1 MSGAVQVL
9 SELSDRGR
17 VLYRQDLSGCR
28 AEATGGHGLDRAEFE
43 TWMAQASAATIRLRD
58 ILAKRGLPLLEVAS
72 STVALDEVE
81 AAYTRLSTG
90 ARTVIFFGTGGSGL
104 GGQTLAQFGGWSIPG
119 PVGKAQRARPATRF
133 FDNLDAETLS
143 RLFAP
148 DVALDDLRFVVVSK
162 SGNTPETLSQAI
174 AALSAVR
181 RAGLEAQIPDMFL
194 GITEPAVAGRQ
205 NGLRALFEHFGI
217 PLLDHHT
224 GIGGRF
230 AVLTNVGLLPAV
242 ARGLDARKLLGGAQA
257 VVDALAAGG
266 EAASYPPAAGA
277 AVAIGLAKARGMRIQ
292 VMMPYADRL
301 GKFAE
306 WYVQLWAESLG
317 KGCQGTTPVPCLGP
331 VDQHSQLQL
340 FMDGPRDHL
349 VTVLRVPGAGTGPVI
364 DADLAAIAGFEEM
377 SGRPIGDLVHAQ
389 TQGVPEALLSAGRPV
404 RLIDFVGYDEAG
416 LGALLMHFMIETIL
430 AGFMLDLD
438 PFDQPAVELGKRLT
452 RKKLAASG

>member
-1 MSGAVQVL
+1 MSGQSRSV
-9 SELSDRGR
+9 SEVSYQSQ
-17 VLYRQDLSGCR
+17 VLYRHDVSGCG
-28 AEATGGHGLDRAEFE
+28 AEATGGYGFEPTSFEAWLRRAGEAME
-43 TWMAQASAATIRLRD
+43 RLKAIQAARD
-58 ILAKRGLPLLEVAS
+58 LPLLEISATTDAV
-72 STVALDEVE
+72 DEVE
-81 AAYTRLSTG
+81 AAYQRLSDG
-90 ARTVIFFGTGGSGL
+90 ARTVYFFGTGGSGL
-104 GGQTLAQFGGWSIPG
+104 GGQTLAQFGGWSIPVPTTEG
-119 PVGKAQRARPATRF
+119 QRRRPATRF
-133 FDNLDAETLS
+133 FDNLDPETLE
-143 RLFAP
+143 RLLAP
-148 DVALDDLRFVVVSK
+148 GIAFDGLRFVVVSK

-174 AALSAVR
+174 AALAAVR
-181 RAGLEAQIPDMFL
+181 RAGLEARIPEMFL
-194 GITEPAVAGRQ
+194 GITEPAVAGRH

-257 VVDALAAGG
+257 VVDALAGANDAG
-266 EAASYPPAAGA
+266 AFPPAAGA
-277 AVAIGLAKARGMRIQ
+277 ATAIGLAKAHGMGIQ

-301 GKFAE
+301 GKFAD

-317 KGCQGTTPVPCLGP
+317 KGGEGTTPVPCLGP

-349 VTVLRVPGAGTGPVI
+349 VTFLRVPGAGTGPVI
-364 DADLAAIAGFEEM
+364 ESDLAAIAGFKEM
-377 SGRPIGDLVHAQ
+377 AGRPIGDLVHAQ

-452 RKKLAASG
+452 REKLAASG